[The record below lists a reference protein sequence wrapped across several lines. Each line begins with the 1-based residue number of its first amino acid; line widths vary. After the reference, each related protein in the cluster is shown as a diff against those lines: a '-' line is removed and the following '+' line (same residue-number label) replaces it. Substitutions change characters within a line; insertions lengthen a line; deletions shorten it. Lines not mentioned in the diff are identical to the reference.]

1 MYLPNISSIFLD
13 VNHRYKQNDETPF
26 SAYIDELLNVKNLAE
41 GCVENRLGTLSSN
54 KYPIISKSTF

>member
-13 VNHRYKQNDETPF
+13 VNHRYTQNDKTP
-26 SAYIDELLNVKNLAE
+26 YIDELLNVKNLAV